1 MNKHN
6 DENEIKNIKE
16 IEITC
21 EIFEKIGDIISTLE
35 SRGFKYIEEFILN
48 DIYMKNDKTN
58 ECTPKNGKITDTLI
72 IRYVNENDKKVIYK
86 KRNYNNEGIETS
98 TEKSIYKID
107 NIKDT
112 EKQLNALGYTRFL
125 NMIDKNY
132 KYENETLIVYIQEVK
147 DLGTFLEVEI
157 KQAENED
164 QDIQN
169 LIEFV
174 NTLGL
179 NIEIKFDIRKAELLY
194 KKQNNID

>member
-1 MNKHN
+1 M
-6 DENEIKNIKE
+6 DSFEEKNIKE

-21 EIFEKIGDIISTLE
+21 KVNEDLSNIRKALE
-35 SRGFKYIEEFILN
+35 SKGLKYIEEFILN
-48 DIYMKNDKTN
+48 DIYMRNVRTN
-58 ECTPKNGKITDTLI
+58 EFGPQEGKITDTLI

-86 KRNYNNEGIETS
+86 KRNYNNDGIETS
-98 TEKSIYKID
+98 TEKSIYEID

-112 EKQLNALGYTRFL
+112 EKQLNALGYIRFL

-132 KYENETLIVYIQEVK
+132 MYENNDFVVYIQEVK

-157 KQAENED
+157 KQAEKKE

-174 NTLGL
+174 NSLGL
-179 NIEIKFDIRKAELLY
+179 NIETKFDIRKAELLY
-194 KKQNNID
+194 KKQNNQ